1 MQHLIAWNHIIRTQ
15 TKHFL
20 RASNIDLWQE
30 ELTPTFYQTD
40 KYINVIDLYGM
51 NISLH
56 PCTKQTTVSMQ
67 LIEIEELLKSQIRP
81 RRERNQ

>member
-1 MQHLIAWNHIIRTQ
+1 MPLGSMQHLIASNHIIRTQ

-40 KYINVIDLYGM
+40 KYINVIDLWHEDLTPTLY
-51 NISLH
+51 
-56 PCTKQTTVSMQ
+56 QTNNCLNATNWNR
-67 LIEIEELLKSQIRP
+67 EIIKKS
-81 RRERNQ
+81 N